1 MKDTTE
7 TKQTTNPVKVIREF
21 CLDCIGGSS
30 AEVKACTCGPDS
42 GHPCKLY
49 PFRLG
54 RNPYREKRTLTDEE
68 KEVARVRF
76 AAIRER
82 GGNKGAL

>member
-1 MKDTTE
+1 MSNTTE
-7 TKQTTNPVKVIREF
+7 TKQTTNPVKVIRDF
-21 CLDCIGGSS
+21 CLDCIGGSP

-54 RNPYREKRTLTDEE
+54 RNPYRAAVERTPEQIE
-68 KEVARVRF
+68 AMKARF
-76 AAIRER
+76 EAARAR
-82 GGNKGAL
+82 GRA